1 MEVLVKQWNLF
12 CVHRFFVALSAVI
25 SCHFCATFRVLR
37 VNSVF
42 MSALKGYKCV
52 PVCYYFFFFDC
63 LYILCICFVGKFA
76 RNIVCFLE
84 KVFQF
89 ECRFCLFLVGLQVGA
104 CLQVI
109 CRYGATFVQ
118 LWLYNDGAKLSDI
131 AFCGAWKGDVHFL
144 LISSYSSPIGYH
156 SDKLC
161 FLSCAHCWH
170 VE

>member
-1 MEVLVKQWNLF
+1 MFIVFSLPFLRSF
-12 CVHRFFVALSAVI
+12 H
-25 SCHFCATFRVLR
+25 ATFVRLSECCR
-37 VNSVF
+37 WILSSCLLLKATSVCQ
-42 MSALKGYKCV
+42 SV
-52 PVCYYFFFFDC
+52 TIFFFDC

-89 ECRFCLFLVGLQVGA
+89 ECRFCLFLVGLQVGT

-109 CRYGATFVQ
+109 CRYGAPFVQ

>member
-25 SCHFCATFRVLR
+25 SCHFCATFRVLQ

-52 PVCYYFFFFDC
+52 PVCYFFF
-63 LYILCICFVGKFA
+63 LTAYIFYAFVSWESSLATLFA
-76 RNIVCFLE
+76 FRKKYFSLNV
-84 KVFQF
+84 
-89 ECRFCLFLVGLQVGA
+89 FCLFLVGLQVGA

-109 CRYGATFVQ
+109 CRYGAPFVQ